1 VDALFELSA
10 SVALWRGNELLLMK
24 RSAGAFGGGGWFL
37 PGGHVE
43 PGERP
48 AAACARELREE
59 TEIVIAEAD
68 LSLADVMTY
77 DHGGATAHGL
87 VYNASCPEGTEP
99 TINDEHI
106 VAKWYEPEAAIA
118 RFFDAERLRGLG
130 VAEDGIALAE
140 EVARVIRSAIRARGM
155 RGPEDRPAE
164 DRPTNW

>member
-1 VDALFELSA
+1 MDTLFELSA

-48 AAACARELREE
+48 AAACVRELWEE
-59 TEIVIAEAD
+59 TGIVLKESE

-77 DHGGATAHGL
+77 EHAGATAHTL
-87 VYNASCPEGTEP
+87 VYNATSPAAAEP
-99 TINDEHI
+99 AINDEHV

-118 RFFDAERLRGLG
+118 RFFEAEMLRGRG
-130 VAEDGIALAE
+130 VAEKDIALAG
-140 EVARVIRSAIRARGM
+140 EVARVIQAALRARGM
-155 RGPEDRPAE
+155 RGPGDRAAE
-164 DRPTNW
+164 ERPTNW